1 MTAKILIVDV
11 ETAPALAWV
20 WKFWKENVAPKQVV
34 ENPYMLS
41 WAAKWFGEKNVFY
54 EDKSNQDEK
63 AMLEP
68 LAQLL
73 DQADI
78 VVAHNGV
85 RFDIPVINAR
95 FLVNGI
101 KPPSPYKIVDTL
113 QIAKKEFRFPS
124 NSLEYLSQ
132 ALDLDVKKRDHK
144 KFAGFTLWLE
154 VLRNNPE
161 AWEEMRLY
169 NVDDILS
176 LEALYVKFRP
186 FHRMHPNVGVYETE
200 DVPVCPKC
208 GSKHLHSRGYAY
220 TAVSK
225 FKRMQCQACGAWSR
239 TKIAEKIK
247 AKLVNAL

>member
-1 MTAKILIVDV
+1 MNARILIVDV
-11 ETAPALAWV
+11 ETAPAIAYV
-20 WKFWKENVAPKQVV
+20 WKFWKENIAPKQVID
-34 ENPYMLS
+34 NPYMLS
-41 WAAKWFGEKNVFY
+41 WAAKWFEEKNVYY
-54 EDKSNQDEK
+54 EDKSNQSEK

-85 RFDIPVINAR
+85 KFDIPTINAR

-132 ALDLDVKKRDHK
+132 ALELDVKKKDHK
-144 KFAGFTLWLE
+144 KFPGFLLWLE

-161 AWEEMRLY
+161 AWAEMKSY
-169 NVDDILS
+169 NIDDILS

-186 FHRMHPNVGVYETE
+186 FHRQHPNVGNYVDSDE
-200 DVPVCPKC
+200 PVCPKC
-208 GSKHLHSRGYAY
+208 GGHHVQYRGYAH

-225 FKRMQCQACGAWSR
+225 FRRFQCLSCFAWGRVR
-239 TKIAEKIK
+239 TAEKQK
-247 AKLVNAL
+247 AKGVNAL